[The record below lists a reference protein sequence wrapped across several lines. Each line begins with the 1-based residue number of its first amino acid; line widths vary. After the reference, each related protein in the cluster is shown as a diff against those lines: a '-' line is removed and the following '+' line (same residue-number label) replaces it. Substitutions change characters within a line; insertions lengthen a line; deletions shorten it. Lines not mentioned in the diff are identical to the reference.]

1 MASPYA
7 YKAENLKTM
16 FERPYELKLPAVRV
30 FGNLYF
36 VGNSDGASWLVETEV
51 GLLLFDTNYPTA
63 DALLLDSI
71 WSLGF
76 DPRKIVAIFHT
87 HGHFDHFGATGLIKN
102 LSGAKTYLGIED
114 ARMFR
119 ERPEL
124 ALIHDGRE
132 AYLEIFTPDVEA
144 EDGAVFSFGTT
155 IVRATSCPGHCP
167 GATNY
172 FITVSDGTRALTAG
186 LHGGAGLNTLCV
198 DFREK
203 YGVDWR
209 PDFYASIQKAKQE
222 KVDIFLGNRTGQNH
236 TVEKIT
242 RLLQNPMAFV
252 DPGEWLRFHE
262 ELERRFRQMC
272 AEEGEPEWGQNNG
285 DITI

>member
-1 MASPYA
+1 MASKYA
-7 YKAENLKTM
+7 YKIENLKTM

-36 VGNSDGASWLVETEV
+36 VGNQDGASWLVETEE

-63 DALLLDSI
+63 DALLLDAI

-76 DPRKIVAIFHT
+76 DPRRIIAIFHT
-87 HGHFDHFGATGLIKN
+87 HGHFDHFGATDLIKN

-119 ERPEL
+119 DRPEL

-132 AYLEIFTPDVEA
+132 AWLEIFTPDVEVK
-144 EDGAVFSFGTT
+144 DGDIFTFGTT
-155 IVRATSCPGHCP
+155 TVRAVSCPGHCP
-167 GATNY
+167 GATHY
-172 FITVSDGTRALTAG
+172 FISVSDGKQTLTAG

-198 DFREK
+198 DFREQ

-209 PDFYASIQKAKQE
+209 EDFLSSIHKSMDE
-222 KVDIFLGNRTGQNH
+222 KVDIFLGNHTGQNH
-236 TVEKIT
+236 AAEKIAMLT
-242 RLLQNPMAFV
+242 ENPMAFV
-252 DPGEWLRFHE
+252 DPGEWRAFHQDLENRFLVMCRE
-262 ELERRFRQMC
+262 E
-272 AEEGEPEWGQNNG
+272 AE
-285 DITI
+285 

>member
-1 MASPYA
+1 MASKYA
-7 YKAENLKTM
+7 YKIENLKTM

-36 VGNSDGASWLVETEV
+36 VGNQDGASWLVETEE

-76 DPRKIVAIFHT
+76 DPRKIIAIFHT
-87 HGHFDHFGATGLIKN
+87 HGHFDHFGATDLIKN

-114 ARMFR
+114 AQMFR

-132 AYLEIFTPDVEA
+132 AWLEIFTPDVEVK
-144 EDGAVFSFGTT
+144 DGDVFHFGSTT
-155 IVRATSCPGHCP
+155 VRAMACPGHCP
-167 GATNY
+167 GATHY
-172 FITVSDGTRALTAG
+172 FISVSDGCKTLTAG
-186 LHGGAGLNTLCV
+186 LNGGAGLNTLCV
-198 DFREK
+198 DFREQ

-209 PDFYASIQKAKQE
+209 EDFLNSIHKALEE
-222 KVDIFLGNRTGQNH
+222 KADIFLGNHTGQNH
-236 TVEKIT
+236 AQEKIA
-242 RLLQNPMAFV
+242 RLREDPMAFV
-252 DPGEWLRFHE
+252 DPGEWTAFHLDLKQRF
-262 ELERRFRQMC
+262 LTMC
-272 AEEGEPEWGQNNG
+272 AEEAEKE
-285 DITI
+285 

>member
-1 MASPYA
+1 MASKYA
-7 YKAENLKTM
+7 YKIENLKTM
-16 FERPYELKLPAVRV
+16 FERPYQLKLPAVRV

-36 VGNSDGASWLVETEV
+36 VGNQDGASWLVETEE

-76 DPRKIVAIFHT
+76 DPRKIIAVFHT
-87 HGHFDHFGATGLIKN
+87 HGHFDHFGATDLIKN

-132 AYLEIFTPDVEA
+132 AWLEIFVPDVEVK
-144 EDGAVFSFGTT
+144 DGDVFTFGTT
-155 IVRATSCPGHCP
+155 TVRAVSCPGHCP
-167 GATNY
+167 GATHY
-172 FITVSDGTRALTAG
+172 FISVSDGEQTLTAG

-198 DFREK
+198 DFREQ

-209 PDFYASIQKAKQE
+209 EDFLSSIHKSMNE
-222 KVDIFLGNRTGQNH
+222 KVDIFLGNHTGQNH
-236 TVEKIT
+236 AAEKIAM
-242 RLLQNPMAFV
+242 LEENPMAFV
-252 DPGEWLRFHE
+252 DPGEWLAFHQDLKQRF
-262 ELERRFRQMC
+262 LTMC
-272 AEEGEPEWGQNNG
+272 AEEAELE
-285 DITI
+285 